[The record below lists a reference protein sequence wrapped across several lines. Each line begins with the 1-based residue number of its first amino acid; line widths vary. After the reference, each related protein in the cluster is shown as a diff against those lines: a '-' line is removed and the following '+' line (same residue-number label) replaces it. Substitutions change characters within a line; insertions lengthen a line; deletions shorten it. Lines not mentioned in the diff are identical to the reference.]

1 MTDYRYV
8 MGLLVRGLA
17 YRQIESMAG
26 CSHRAIARARRVLD
40 DEQLTTAEQ
49 IEALTLEELD
59 RLFADGRK
67 GVVAEFVPVNIEAV
81 VAARLG
87 RKKPPLKVL
96 WARYLRSDTASGS
109 RFYGYERF
117 CQIVAEHVRVNDL
130 SLPIAHVP
138 GHTMQVD
145 WAGTPMKVTD
155 PITRAVTSVPVFV
168 ATLPFSGM
176 VFAYGCADEKQ
187 PAWCDA
193 HRRAFEYFDGVAQV
207 IVPDNASTASNQ
219 ISRTDRARDVN
230 ACYSDFLQHYGAAAV
245 PTRPNRPRDKGN
257 AESGVK
263 VVTNWVIHFLAGRVF
278 ASRDELND
286 AVAVQVEQINDR
298 TPFRAEQRSRR
309 DWFEAYERDELI
321 SLPVQRWEP
330 VTWRKAK
337 VHRDWHIQLD
347 TIKYSV
353 PYRFAGLGVDV
364 RIIGTTIEVL
374 ADGQIIAAHQQGRHR
389 NGYVTDPEHAPPQY
403 ESVTGLWT
411 RGYFL
416 RQAAKVGPA
425 TVAALTRLLDGKAIE
440 AQGYR
445 SCMNILDLGKRA
457 GENRVLLEQAC
468 RGLVAGDPHRPI
480 TYTAVKHR
488 ISALRSEG
496 GQRPTTSDDGGAAI
510 TSAPRTGGAGA
521 GGRDTSRAHLAGAKA
536 FSLDALTAAT
546 PSGDHRD
553 GDLGDDTEAAGAW
566 R

>member
-8 MGLLVRGLA
+8 MGLLVQGLA
-17 YRQIESMAG
+17 YRQIEAMAG

-40 DEQLTTAEQ
+40 DEQLRTAEQ
-49 IEALTLEELD
+49 VEALTAEELD

-67 GVVAEFVPVNIEAV
+67 SAVAEFVPVDIDKV

-96 WARYLRSDTASGS
+96 WGRYLRSDAAPGA

-145 WAGTPMKVTD
+145 WAGTPMRLTD
-155 PITRAVTSVPVFV
+155 PITRALTPVSVFV

-176 VFAYGCADEKQ
+176 VFAYGYLDEKQ

-219 ISRTDRARDVN
+219 ISRTERARDVN
-230 ACYSDFLQHYGAAAV
+230 TSYSDFLQHYGAAAV
-245 PTRPNRPRDKGN
+245 PTRSNRPRDKGN
-257 AESGVK
+257 AEAGVK
-263 VVTNWVIHFLAGRVF
+263 VITNWVIHFLADRVF
-278 ASRDELND
+278 ASLDNLND
-286 AVAVQVEQINDR
+286 AVAAQVEEINDR
-298 TPFRAEQRSRR
+298 KPFRGERQSRR
-309 DWFEAYERDELI
+309 DWFEAYERDGLI
-321 SLPVQRWEP
+321 ALPERRWEP
-330 VTWRKAK
+330 VTWRKSK

-353 PYRFAGLGVDV
+353 PYRFAGLSVDV
-364 RIIGTTIEVL
+364 RIVGTTIEVL
-374 ADGQIIAAHQQGRHR
+374 ADGEIIATHQQGQHR
-389 NGYVTDPEHAPPQY
+389 NGYVTDPEHAPPHY

-416 RQAAKVGPA
+416 RQAAKVGPG
-425 TVAALTRLLDGKAIE
+425 TVAALTRLLDGKAIQ

-457 GENRVLLEQAC
+457 GQNRILLEQAC
-468 RGLVAGDPHRPI
+468 RALVGEDPHRQI
-480 TYTAVKHR
+480 TYTSVKHR
-488 ISALRSEG
+488 MSALRAEG
-496 GQRPTTSDDGGAAI
+496 DQRPTTSDSGGGGGGI
-510 TSAPRTGGAGA
+510 MPAPTVGAT
-521 GGRDTSRAHLAGAKA
+521 GRDTSRAHLAGAKA
-536 FSLDALTAAT
+536 FSLDALTPGT

-553 GDLGDDTEAAGAW
+553 DDLGDDTAAGA
-566 R
+566 RR

>member
-8 MGLLVRGLA
+8 MGLLVQGLA
-17 YRQIESMAG
+17 YRQIEAMAG

-40 DEQLTTAEQ
+40 DEQLSTAEQ
-49 IEALTLEELD
+49 VAGLSAEDLD

-67 GVVAEFVPVNIEAV
+67 SVVGEFVPVDIDKV
-81 VAARLG
+81 VTARLG

-96 WARYLRSDTASGS
+96 WGRYLKSEAAPGA

-117 CQIVAEHVRVNDL
+117 CQIVTEHVRVNDL

-145 WAGTPMKVTD
+145 WAGTAMQVTD
-155 PITRAVTSVPVFV
+155 PITRAVTPVPVFV

-176 VFAYGCADEKQ
+176 VFAYGYLDEKQ

-193 HRRAFEYFDGVAQV
+193 HRRAFEYFGGVAQV

-219 ISRTDRARDVN
+219 ISRADRAREVN
-230 ACYSDFLQHYGAAAV
+230 ASYADFLAHYGAAAV
-245 PTRPNRPRDKGN
+245 PTRSNRPRDKGN
-257 AESGVK
+257 AEAGVK
-263 VVTNWVIHFLAGRVF
+263 VVTNWVIHFLADRVF
-278 ASRDELND
+278 ACLDDLND
-286 AVAVQVEQINDR
+286 AVAAQVEAINDR
-298 TPFRAEQRSRR
+298 TPFRGEPRSRR
-309 DWFEAYERDELI
+309 DWFDAHERDELMA
-321 SLPVQRWEP
+321 LPAQRWEP

-337 VHRDWHIQLD
+337 VHRDWHIQLG

-364 RIIGTTIEVL
+364 RIVGTAIEVL
-374 ADGQIIAAHQQGRHR
+374 ADGQIIAVHQQGRHR
-389 NGYVTDPEHAPPQY
+389 NGYVTDPEHAPPHY
-403 ESVTGLWT
+403 ESVAGLWT

-416 RQAAKVGPA
+416 RQGAKVGPA
-425 TVAALTRLLDGKAIE
+425 TAAALTRLLDGKAIE

-445 SCMNILDLGKRA
+445 SCMNILDLGKRSSQ
-457 GENRVLLEQAC
+457 NRALLEAAC
-468 RGLVAGDPHRPI
+468 RELVAEDPNRPI

-488 ISALRSEG
+488 ISALRAAA
-496 GQRPTTSDDGGAAI
+496 GQRPTTTSDDGGGGPI
-510 TSAPRTGGAGA
+510 TPVPRTGGAVARA

-536 FSLDALTAAT
+536 FSLDALTT
-546 PSGDHRD
+546 GDRRADD
-553 GDLGDDTEAAGAW
+553 GGDDAAAGV
-566 R
+566 RR